1 MLVLI
6 LLSISLL
13 THNWQ
18 ILRLSPKLHP
28 KIETSIGL
36 WKTCINNKSDSSQ
49 SGCQDTK
56 TDDNHR
62 LFLVFTRLLS
72 IATIVFLIILL
83 LSPLLRLIVSR
94 RSQIAS
100 FGPRRSQI
108 ASFGPRIST
117 GLIGISVVCACAVPF
132 IYSARLENYFSQGFD
147 KLMVSKYGYSFYLQ
161 GLAALLLIILLI
173 FHCTHP

>member
-100 FGPRRSQI
+100 FGPR
-108 ASFGPRIST
+108 IST